1 MHDPE
6 DWWGTVDAE
15 TLRCLSEH
23 GPMSPADLGKE
34 LGISE
39 EGVTSLVSHLVRE
52 GKVRI
57 CLVAGTA

>member
-1 MHDPE
+1 MFEAE
-6 DWWGTVDAE
+6 DWWEAIDAE

-39 EGVTSLVSHLVRE
+39 AGAASLVAGLVRE

-57 CLVAGTA
+57 CLVASTV